1 MQDIKAFLKSYLPA
15 LRSAERWF
23 REWDQAEDVS
33 VKSPK
38 MDGMPRSEGI
48 HGLELQVELIERC
61 RTRAEK
67 ERDRALAILDKIEDM
82 VERLDDADYRRII
95 RDRYI
100 IGMEWLEVA
109 DDVHMSQ
116 RTVFRVH
123 GKALAEMRKNES
135 ERRSGS
141 EGRS

>member
-1 MQDIKAFLKSYLPA
+1 MQEDIKSFLKSYLPA

-23 REWDQAEDVS
+23 KEWDMAEDVS

-38 MDGMPRSEGI
+38 LDGMPRSSGV

-61 RTRAEK
+61 RHRAEK

-82 VERLDDADYRRII
+82 VEKLEDPDYRRII

-100 IGMEWLEVA
+100 IGMEWMDVA
-109 DDVHMSQ
+109 EDVHMSE
-116 RTVFRVH
+116 RTVYRVH
-123 GKALAEMRKNES
+123 GKALAEMR
-135 ERRSGS
+135 RRWKD
-141 EGRS
+141 